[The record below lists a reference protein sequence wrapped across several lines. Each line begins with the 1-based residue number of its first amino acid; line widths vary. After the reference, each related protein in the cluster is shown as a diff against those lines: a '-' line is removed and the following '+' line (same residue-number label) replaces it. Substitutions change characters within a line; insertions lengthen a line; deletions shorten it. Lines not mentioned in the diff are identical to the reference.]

1 MHAQCMGEC
10 AVRAE
15 SKDVLLQVGD
25 LEAALGVV
33 KEAKE
38 VQLAAGRASLSA
50 PPDAANALA
59 EDGLRHLLLFIDVEN
74 LYQYV
79 RSP

>member
-1 MHAQCMGEC
+1 M
-10 AVRAE
+10 RSK

-50 PPDAANALA
+50 PPDAANSGLA